1 LELSNLM
8 TNRLKNQLQLIKNRV
23 SISLLLIDLKK
34 LSGLFSAETLAMILN
49 QLSQILNLGLMVPL
63 KQVAL
68 KKKM

>member
-1 LELSNLM
+1 M
-8 TNRLKNQLQLIKNRV
+8 INRLKNQLQLIKNRV

-49 QLSQILNLGLMVPL
+49 QLGQILNLGLMAPL